1 MTAGAAKR
9 GKADIEL
16 NTNWGHGDMMQVS
29 LEGAAFRKVNIE
41 SSLAPSKKLLFLA
54 GPLTGLSYE
63 EALAWRAEVERKL
76 PSDIIAFSALR
87 RKDYLSDET
96 VLKDSY
102 AARPLSTPRGTI
114 TRDRNDV
121 MRCDALFVNLLG
133 AKQVSLGTMFE
144 LAWADLRRIPI
155 IIVMEPGNVH
165 DHAFVREVAGY
176 VAQSIDEGIDIA
188 VSVLSHTV
196 V

>member
-1 MTAGAAKR
+1 M
-9 GKADIEL
+9 
-16 NTNWGHGDMMQVS
+16 NS
-29 LEGAAFRKVNIE
+29 LERAFRGVNIE
-41 SSLAPSKKLLFLA
+41 SCLAPSKKLLFLA

-63 EALAWRAEVERKL
+63 EALAWRTEVERKL
-76 PSDIIAFSALR
+76 PSDIVAFSALR
-87 RKDYLSDET
+87 KKHYLSDET

-102 AARPLSTPRGTI
+102 ADRPLSTPRGTI

-121 MRCDALFVNLLG
+121 LRCDALFVNLLG
-133 AKQVSLGTMFE
+133 AKQVSVGTMFE
-144 LAWADLRRIPI
+144 LAWADLKRIPI
-155 IIVMEPGNVH
+155 VIVMEQGNIN

-188 VSVLSHTV
+188 VSVLSQTV

>member
-1 MTAGAAKR
+1 
-9 GKADIEL
+9 
-16 NTNWGHGDMMQVS
+16 MQVS
-29 LEGAAFRKVNIE
+29 LEGAAFREVNIE

-54 GPLTGLSYE
+54 GPLTGISYKQ
-63 EALAWRAEVERKL
+63 ALAWRTEVERKL
-76 PSDIIAFSALR
+76 PSDIVAFSALR
-87 RKDYLSDET
+87 KKDYLSDET

-144 LAWADLRRIPI
+144 LAWADLKRIPI
-155 IIVMEPGNVH
+155 IIVMEQGNVH

-176 VAQSIDEGIDIA
+176 VAQSIDEGVDIA